1 MRAFLA
7 QARTEL
13 ALTLRRSE
21 SVLVAVLI
29 PLGLLVF
36 FSLIPGAAPGG
47 RSKVDVLLPGT
58 MCIGVMATSMVS
70 LGISTGYERHY
81 KVLKRLGAT
90 PLGRPRLLLAKAT
103 SVLAIELLEVL
114 ILVLAAVFM
123 LGWKPHIEPGRLALA
138 LVLGTVAFSGIG
150 MFLAGILRA
159 EANLGVVNGLFLL
172 LIMLGGT
179 VVAVDRLPGFLG
191 PLARV
196 LPAAALTGSLSSAL
210 EGGHTLV
217 SSLVLLA
224 LWAAAAPLAASFTF
238 SWD

>member
-1 MRAFLA
+1 
-7 QARTEL
+7 L
-13 ALTLRRSE
+13 ALTVRRSE

-47 RSKVDVLLPGT
+47 GSKVDVLLPGT
-58 MCIGVMATSMVS
+58 MCIGVMATAMVS
-70 LGISTGYERHY
+70 LGIATGYERHY
-81 KVLKRLGAT
+81 KVLKRLGGT
-90 PLGRPRLLLAKAT
+90 PLGRPRLLLAKAA
-103 SVLAIELLEVL
+103 SVLAIELLEVA
-114 ILVLAAVFM
+114 ILVLVAIFM
-123 LGWKPHIEPGRLALA
+123 LGWKPHIEPTRLALA

-150 MFLAGILRA
+150 MFLAGTLRA

-196 LPAAALTGSLSSAL
+196 LPAAALTGSLAAAL
-210 EGGHTLV
+210 EGGRTLV
-217 SSLVLLA
+217 GSLILLA
-224 LWAAAAPLAASFTF
+224 LWAAAAPLATSLTF
-238 SWD
+238 SWE